1 MYIYIYI
8 YIYIHNIYLSIVYI
22 YICIVYVTYVYIY
35 IYICICIY
43 TYTHICIM
51 YIYIYI
57 CIYVCTY
64 MCIYIYI
71 CVQQRERSAHSS
83 KKHFGLTPQTPSAL
97 LGERARTAESR
108 SKNPQR
114 RIPGQETMGLSF
126 LSGESSPV
134 SRRRLGSNPQISND
148 SPRGHTLS
156 TSSPSYNIIYYT
168 IALYHDLHDIL

>member
-1 MYIYIYI
+1 MCIYIYI
-8 YIYIHNIYLSIVYI
+8 YVYAYTHIHIYVL
-22 YICIVYVTYVYIY
+22 CIYIY
-35 IYICICIY
+35 IYVY
-43 TYTHICIM
+43 MYVHIC
-51 YIYIYI
+51 
-57 CIYVCTY
+57 V
-64 MCIYIYI
+64 YIYI

-168 IALYHDLHDIL
+168 IALYHNLHDIL